1 MNKIRVAIAGGTG
14 YTGGELFRILL
25 NHPDVE
31 IVSATTTS
39 SEGTRVDSVHRDL
52 IGETDLCFTTELN
65 DPDVIFL
72 CLGHGIS
79 RQFVDTH
86 DIKPTCRIIDLGNDF
101 RLDGNYAGRN
111 FVYGLCESA
120 REQVK
125 TAHDVANPGCFAT
138 AIQLATLPLAAA
150 GLINDEIHVTAI
162 TGSTGAGKKP
172 VETTHFS
179 YRSDNISI
187 YKLFSHQ
194 HLAEIKQNLARVGR
208 HAYGS
213 LAVASISPD
222 PHAARC
228 KGPQDHLPS
237 RSRPLA
243 VGGTTSPS
251 PDDMLKSNATKGE
264 TPVVNFVPLRG
275 DFARGI
281 FASVYTK
288 AVDGMTLEDYRK
300 LYEDYYAASP
310 FVFHS
315 NEGISMKEVVNTNKG
330 LVHVELHDGYVHI
343 ASCIDNL
350 VKGAAGQAVQNM
362 NLMFGLPEDTGLRLK
377 PSAF

>member
-1 MNKIRVAIAGGTG
+1 MDRKIRVAIAGGTG

-25 NHPDVE
+25 NHPYVE

-39 SEGTRVDSVHRDL
+39 SEGTPVTSVHRDL
-52 IGETDLCFTTELN
+52 IGETDLCFSKELN

-86 DIKPTCRIIDLGNDF
+86 DIKPECRIIDLGNDF

-120 REQVK
+120 REAVK
-125 TAHDVANPGCFAT
+125 KAHDVANPGCFAT

-150 GLINDEIHVTAI
+150 GLIKDEVHVTAI

-172 VETTHFS
+172 GETTHFS

-187 YKLFSHQ
+187 YKLFTHQ
-194 HLAEIKQNLARVGR
+194 HLAEIKQNIERVSGN
-208 HAYGS
+208 S
-213 LAVASISPD
+213 
-222 PHAARC
+222 
-228 KGPQDHLPS
+228 
-237 RSRPLA
+237 
-243 VGGTTSPS
+243 
-251 PDDMLKSNATKGE
+251 
-264 TPVVNFVPLRG
+264 PVVNFVPLRG
-275 DFARGI
+275 DFTRGI

-288 AVDGMTLEDYRK
+288 AVEGMSQEDYQK
-300 LYEDYYAASP
+300 LYQEYYSLSP

-315 NEGISMKEVVNTNKG
+315 TEGISMKEVVNTNKG

-343 ASCIDNL
+343 ASAIDNL

>member
-1 MNKIRVAIAGGTG
+1 MSMTKKIRVAIAGGTG

-25 NHPDVE
+25 NHPEVE
-31 IVSATTTS
+31 IVAATTTS
-39 SEGTRVDSVHRDL
+39 SEGTPVASVHRDL
-52 IGETDLCFTTELN
+52 IGETDLCFGTELN

-79 RQFVDTH
+79 RQFVDSH
-86 DIKPTCRIIDLGNDF
+86 EISPDCRIIDLGNDF
-101 RLDGNYAGRN
+101 RLEGDYAGRQ

-120 REQVK
+120 REEIRR
-125 TAHDVANPGCFAT
+125 AHDVANPGCFAS
-138 AIQLATLPLAAA
+138 AIQLAVLPLAAA

-172 VETTHFS
+172 GETTHFS

-194 HLAEIKQNLARVGR
+194 HLAEIRQNLQRV
-208 HAYGS
+208 S
-213 LAVASISPD
+213 
-222 PHAARC
+222 
-228 KGPQDHLPS
+228 
-237 RSRPLA
+237 
-243 VGGTTSPS
+243 GT
-251 PDDMLKSNATKGE
+251 E
-264 TPVVNFVPLRG
+264 HQVNFVPVRG

-288 AVDGMTLEDYRK
+288 AVEGMTQEDYRK
-300 LYEDYYAASP
+300 LYEDYYAESP

-315 NEGISMKEVVNTNKG
+315 NEGISLKEVVNTNKC
-330 LVHVELHDGYVHI
+330 LLHVELHDGYVHI
-343 ASCIDNL
+343 ASVIDNL

-362 NLMFGLPEDTGLRLK
+362 NLLFGLPEDTGLHLK

>member
-1 MNKIRVAIAGGTG
+1 MEMSKKIRAAIAGGTG

-31 IVSATTTS
+31 IVAATTTS
-39 SEGTRVDSVHRDL
+39 SEGTPVASVHRDL
-52 IGETDLCFTTELN
+52 LGETDLCFGKDLN

-86 DIKPTCRIIDLGNDF
+86 EIKPECRIIDLGNDF
-101 RLDGNYAGRN
+101 RLDGEYAGRN

-120 REQVK
+120 REEIRK
-125 TAHDVANPGCFAT
+125 SHDVANPGCFAT
-138 AIQLATLPLAAA
+138 AIQLATIPLAAA
-150 GLINDEIHVTAI
+150 GLIIDEIHVTAI

-172 VETTHFS
+172 GETTHFS

-187 YKLFSHQ
+187 YKLFTHQ
-194 HLAEIKQNLARVGR
+194 HLAEIKKNLA
-208 HAYGS
+208 
-213 LAVASISPD
+213 AVSTSASSADSGFI
-222 PHAARC
+222 
-228 KGPQDHLPS
+228 
-237 RSRPLA
+237 
-243 VGGTTSPS
+243 
-251 PDDMLKSNATKGE
+251 
-264 TPVVNFVPLRG
+264 VNFVPLRG

-281 FASVYTK
+281 FASAYTR
-288 AVDGMTLEDYRK
+288 AVEGMSQEDYRK
-300 LYEDYYAASP
+300 IFEDYYAGSP

-315 NEGISMKEVVNTNKG
+315 TEGISMKEVVNTNKG

-343 ASCIDNL
+343 ASAIDNL

>member
-1 MNKIRVAIAGGTG
+1 MSKIRVAIAGGTG

-25 NHPDVE
+25 NHPEAE
-31 IVSATTTS
+31 IVAATTTS
-39 SEGTRVDSVHRDL
+39 SEGTPVASVHRDL
-52 IGETDLCFTTELN
+52 IGETDLCFGKSLN

-79 RQFVDTH
+79 REFVDTH
-86 DIKPTCRIIDLGNDF
+86 DIKPECRIIDLGNDF

-111 FVYGLCESA
+111 FIYGLCESA
-120 REQVK
+120 REDIRK
-125 TAHDVANPGCFAT
+125 AHDVANPGCFAT
-138 AIQLATLPLAAA
+138 AIQLAVLPLAAA
-150 GLINDEIHVTAI
+150 GLISDEIHVTAI

-194 HLAEIKQNLARVGR
+194 HLAEIRQNIARV
-208 HAYGS
+208 
-213 LAVASISPD
+213 
-222 PHAARC
+222 
-228 KGPQDHLPS
+228 
-237 RSRPLA
+237 
-243 VGGTTSPS
+243 
-251 PDDMLKSNATKGE
+251 SNAAEPT
-264 TPVVNFVPLRG
+264 VNFVPLRG

-288 AVDGMTLEDYRK
+288 AAEGMSQEDYQK
-300 LYEDYYAASP
+300 LYEEYYAASP

-315 NEGISMKEVVNTNKG
+315 AQGISMKEVVNTNKG

-343 ASCIDNL
+343 ASAIDNL

-362 NLMFGLPEDTGLRLK
+362 NLMFGLPEDCGLRLK

>member
-1 MNKIRVAIAGGTG
+1 MNGMDKIRVAIAGGTG

-31 IVSATTTS
+31 IVAATTTS
-39 SEGTRVDSVHRDL
+39 SEGTSVASVHRDL
-52 IGETDLCFTTELN
+52 FGETDLCFGKDLN

-86 DIKPTCRIIDLGNDF
+86 EIKPECRIIDLGNDF
-101 RLDGNYAGRN
+101 RLDGDYAGRH

-125 TAHDVANPGCFAT
+125 QAHDIANPGCFAT
-138 AIQLATLPLAAA
+138 AIQLAALPLAQA
-150 GLINDEIHVTAI
+150 GLIHDEIHVTAI

-172 VETTHFS
+172 GETTHFS

-187 YKLFSHQ
+187 YKLFTHQ
-194 HLAEIKQNLARVGR
+194 HLAEIKQNLHRVG
-208 HAYGS
+208 S
-213 LAVASISPD
+213 KE
-222 PHAARC
+222 C
-228 KGPQDHLPS
+228 
-237 RSRPLA
+237 
-243 VGGTTSPS
+243 T
-251 PDDMLKSNATKGE
+251 
-264 TPVVNFVPLRG
+264 VNFVPLRG

-281 FASVYTK
+281 FASVYTR
-288 AVDGMTLEDYRK
+288 ATEGMSEADYRK
-300 LYEDYYAASP
+300 LFEDYYAESP

-362 NLMFGLPEDTGLRLK
+362 NLMFGLPEDRGLRLK

>member
-1 MNKIRVAIAGGTG
+1 MSKIRVAIAGGTG

-25 NHPDVE
+25 NHPNVE
-31 IVSATTTS
+31 IVAATTTS
-39 SEGTRVDSVHRDL
+39 SEGTSVASVHRDL
-52 IGETDLCFTTELN
+52 IGETDLCFGTELN

-79 RQFVDTH
+79 RQFIDTH
-86 DIKPTCRIIDLGNDF
+86 EIKPECRIIDLGNDF
-101 RLDGNYAGRN
+101 RLDGDYAGRH

-120 REQVK
+120 HEEIAK
-125 TAHDVANPGCFAT
+125 AHDVANPGCFAT

-150 GLINDEIHVTAI
+150 GLIKDEIHVTAL

-172 VETTHFS
+172 GETTHFS

-194 HLAEIKQNLARVGR
+194 HLAEIKQNLVK
-208 HAYGS
+208 
-213 LAVASISPD
+213 VAGKD
-222 PHAARC
+222 E
-228 KGPQDHLPS
+228 
-237 RSRPLA
+237 
-243 VGGTTSPS
+243 
-251 PDDMLKSNATKGE
+251 N
-264 TPVVNFVPLRG
+264 PVVNCVPLRG

-288 AVDGMTLEDYRK
+288 AVDGMSQDDYQK
-300 LYEDYYAASP
+300 LFEEYYAASP

-315 NEGISMKEVVNTNKG
+315 KEGISMKEVVNTNKG
-330 LVHVELHDGYVHI
+330 LLHVELHDGYVHI
-343 ASCIDNL
+343 ASAIDNL

-362 NLMFGLPEDTGLRLK
+362 NIMFGLPEDTGLRLK

>member
-1 MNKIRVAIAGGTG
+1 MQKKIRAAIAGGTG

-31 IVSATTTS
+31 IVAATTTS
-39 SEGTRVDSVHRDL
+39 SEGTPVASVHRDL
-52 IGETDLCFTTELN
+52 IGETDLRFGLEMN

-86 DIKPTCRIIDLGNDF
+86 DIKPECRIIDLGNDF
-101 RLDGNYAGRN
+101 RLDGDYAGRK

-120 REQVK
+120 REAVRS
-125 TAHDVANPGCFAT
+125 AHDVANPGCFAT

-172 VETTHFS
+172 GETTHFS
-179 YRSDNISI
+179 YRTDNISI
-187 YKLFSHQ
+187 YKLFTHQ
-194 HLAEIKQNLARVGR
+194 HLAEIKQNLVKTIGMSVDSTDPLPANWTPPPTRGCEN
-208 HAYGS
+208 AGS
-213 LAVASISPD
+213 VNQTHQS
-222 PHAARC
+222 
-228 KGPQDHLPS
+228 
-237 RSRPLA
+237 
-243 VGGTTSPS
+243 
-251 PDDMLKSNATKGE
+251 SNTGCDIK
-264 TPVVNFVPLRG
+264 VNFVPLRG

-281 FASVYTK
+281 FASVYTR
-288 AVDGMTLEDYRK
+288 AAEGMSQEDYRK
-300 LYEDYYAASP
+300 IFEDYYADSP

>member
-1 MNKIRVAIAGGTG
+1 MNRTRKIRAAIAGGTG

-25 NHPDVE
+25 NHPEVE
-31 IVSATTTS
+31 IVAATTTS
-39 SEGTRVDSVHRDL
+39 SEGTSVASVHRDL
-52 IGETDLCFTTELN
+52 LGETDLCFGTDLN

-86 DIKPTCRIIDLGNDF
+86 DIKPECRIIDLGNDF
-101 RLDGNYAGRN
+101 RLDGDYAGRH

-120 REQVK
+120 KEEVK
-125 TAHDVANPGCFAT
+125 KAHDVANPGCFAT

-194 HLAEIKQNLARVGR
+194 HLAEIRQNLKRVS
-208 HAYGS
+208 A
-213 LAVASISPD
+213 ASHGQDNLLSSP
-222 PHAARC
+222 
-228 KGPQDHLPS
+228 
-237 RSRPLA
+237 
-243 VGGTTSPS
+243 T
-251 PDDMLKSNATKGE
+251 GE
-264 TPVVNFVPLRG
+264 PVVNFVPLRG

-288 AVDGMTLEDYRK
+288 AVEGMTQEEYRK

-330 LVHVELHDGYVHI
+330 MVHVELHDGYVHI
-343 ASCIDNL
+343 ASAIDNL